1 VRADTGVRYDWTR
14 LVFFMTPIDT
24 RMLGTIGAMMETPVD
39 APATEARHWASS
51 HEPFFNLNRDLD
63 NGGRPV
69 T

>member
-1 VRADTGVRYDWTR
+1 
-14 LVFFMTPIDT
+14 MTPIDT